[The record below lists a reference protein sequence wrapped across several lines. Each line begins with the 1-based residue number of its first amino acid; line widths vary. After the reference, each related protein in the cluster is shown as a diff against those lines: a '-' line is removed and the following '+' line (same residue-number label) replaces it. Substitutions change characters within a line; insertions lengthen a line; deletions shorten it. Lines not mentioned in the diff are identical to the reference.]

1 MKNKKGIIFLLFSYL
16 LTIFIAMPVLAQNTK
31 ADKPYTE
38 SAAFYL
44 VGFLLFGLAVLFA
57 ILMVFDIKEREPAV
71 EKPIKEKRKKV
82 VMEEAQLLLDHNY
95 DGIRELDNKL
105 PLWFQLLFGVTVLFG
120 IAYMVN
126 YHILGKPNLSIN
138 EYANEMLVAQQ
149 QKEELIKSG
158 ALINETNVIL
168 LTTPDDLQKGQEV
181 FTTNCVPCHGMNAGG
196 IVGPNLTDDYWIHG
210 GGIKNVFKT
219 ITQGVPD
226 KGMISWAA
234 ILSPK
239 QIQQVA
245 SYILSLHGTNPPNG
259 KPPEG
264 TIWIDSTA
272 TNTKT
277 KTDTVLTKTKIKTD
291 TVITNTKIKTDTTEN
306 KKKGFRRRYRR

>member
-1 MKNKKGIIFLLFSYL
+1 
-16 LTIFIAMPVLAQNTK
+16 
-31 ADKPYTE
+31 
-38 SAAFYL
+38 
-44 VGFLLFGLAVLFA
+44 
-57 ILMVFDIKEREPAV
+57 
-71 EKPIKEKRKKV
+71 
-82 VMEEAQLLLDHNY
+82 
-95 DGIRELDNKL
+95 
-105 PLWFQLLFGVTVLFG
+105 
-120 IAYMVN
+120 
-126 YHILGKPNLSIN
+126 
-138 EYANEMLVAQQ
+138 MLVAQQ